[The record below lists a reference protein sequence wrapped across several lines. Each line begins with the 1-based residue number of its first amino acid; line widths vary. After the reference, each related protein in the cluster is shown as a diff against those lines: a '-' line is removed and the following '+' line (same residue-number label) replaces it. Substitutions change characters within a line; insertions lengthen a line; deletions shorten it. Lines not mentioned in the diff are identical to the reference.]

1 MAFCRHPAART
12 RTRVGTFL
20 IDEYRLLTFPVI
32 LGTGKRLFG
41 VGAVPTMLRLVSS
54 STTSKG
60 AIVSVYRRGG
70 SLQTGT
76 FALD

>member
-1 MAFCRHPAART
+1 VART

-41 VGAVPTMLRLVSS
+41 VGALPAMLTLARSY
-54 STTSKG
+54 TTSKG
-60 AIVSVYRRGG
+60 AMVSVYRRGG
-70 SLQTGT
+70 SLKTGS
-76 FALD
+76 FVLD

>member
-1 MAFCRHPAART
+1 M
-12 RTRVGTFL
+12 GTFL